1 MSEGKNWYVI
11 HTYSGYE
18 NKVKANLE
26 KKIQSLGLENVIHNI
41 LVPMEEEV
49 DYKDGAKR
57 VVLRK
62 VFPGY
67 VLVEMI
73 VTDHS
78 WYVIRNTP
86 GVTGFVGS
94 GTKPT
99 PLTVAEVESILGKM
113 GIDSA
118 SRASIDLVPG
128 EAVRILSGPFA
139 NMAGTVQEI
148 DVEKASVK
156 VLIDLFGRETPAE
169 VAYSEIEKV

>member
-1 MSEGKNWYVI
+1 MTEEKKWYVI

-26 KKIQSLGLENVIHNI
+26 KKIQSLGLENIIFDI
-41 LVPMEEEV
+41 LVPMDEEV
-49 DYKDGAKR
+49 DYKDGTKK

-67 VLVEMI
+67 VLIEMV
-73 VTDHS
+73 VTDQS
-78 WYVIRNTP
+78 WYIVRNTP

-99 PLTVAEVESILGKM
+99 ALTPSEVDFILKKM
-113 GIDSA
+113 GLEKGRANIDIA
-118 SRASIDLVPG
+118 EG
-128 EAVRILSGPFA
+128 EMVRILTGPFA
-139 NMAGTVQEI
+139 NMTGAVQEV
-148 DVEKASVK
+148 DSAHGTLK

-169 VAYSEIEKV
+169 VSYSEVEKI

>member
-1 MSEGKNWYVI
+1 MSEEKRWYVI

-26 KKIQSLGLENVIHNI
+26 RKIQSLGLENEIFNI

-49 DYKDGAKR
+49 DYKDGAKK

-73 VTDHS
+73 VNDHS
-78 WYVIRNTP
+78 WYVVRNTP

-99 PLTVAEVESILGKM
+99 ALTHNEVESILQKM
-113 GIDSA
+113 GSA
-118 SRASIDLVPG
+118 DVNRTSIDVTPG
-128 EAVRILSGPFA
+128 QAVKILTGPFA
-139 NMAGTVQEI
+139 NMVGMVQE
-148 DVEKASVK
+148 VNSEQGTLK

-169 VAYSEIEKV
+169 VPYTEIEKV